1 MANSYDKRS
10 DFNFGIDDIYDFQ
23 RRVTLYFGLLFTVL
37 IFFASATIL
46 NSVATVYNDVAVN
59 ETIATTERIQ
69 KYIRDGNSP
78 DEAAVSGFLN
88 DRNIGCRLTED

>member
-1 MANSYDKRS
+1 MKSKRK
-10 DFNFGIDDIYDFQ
+10 NGIDDIYDFQ

-69 KYIRDGNSP
+69 
-78 DEAAVSGFLN
+78 
-88 DRNIGCRLTED
+88 